1 MRIISAAYSKKQRMI
16 SHNQS
21 VVKRE
26 TKFCIMEPFVE
37 FTAESEKN
45 SSNCGNEVEVVVEM
59 SSKESILSHSKCDC
73 LSKKLA

>member
-1 MRIISAAYSKKQRMI
+1 
-16 SHNQS
+16 
-21 VVKRE
+21 
-26 TKFCIMEPFVE
+26 MEPFVE